1 MAGPQKTVA
10 VDFFSDIVCPWC
22 LIGKR
27 RLEQAA
33 ELHGGVA
40 LDIRWRSFLL
50 NPNMPEGGMDRGDY
64 LAAKF
69 GGAAASLYERIAAA
83 GQEAGIGFR
92 FEAITRTPDSRPAH
106 GLVLA
111 AGDGAGAVIDELFE
125 AYFIKGRD
133 IGDDAVLAEI
143 AARHSIPRASAAAY
157 AGRIESDLE
166 EAARLGV
173 QGVPFFVFGGG
184 LAISGAHPPKT
195 FLPIFDAVAAGADA
209 AALRQP

>member
-64 LAAKF
+64 LSAKF

-106 GLVLA
+106 NLVLA

-125 AYFIKGRD
+125 AYFIKGVD
-133 IGDDAVLAEI
+133 IGDEAVLKDV
-143 AARHSIPRASAAAY
+143 AARHSVPYPADAY
-157 AGRIESDLE
+157 AGRIEGDLE
-166 EAARLGV
+166 EAARLGI
-173 QGVPFFVFGGG
+173 QGVPFFVFDGGM
-184 LAISGAHPPKT
+184 AISGAHPPKT
-195 FLPIFDAVAAGADA
+195 FLPIFDAVLAGSDGGDPA
-209 AALRQP
+209 RP